1 MKLSE
6 LPQALDLTVI
16 QDHYEDRELRGAY
29 TSDLLSDVMANAED
43 VEILVTI
50 QSHKNTVAVTTL
62 VGASVI
68 LVCNN
73 RPVPDDMVEAARS
86 ELVGI
91 FRSPRSQFEI
101 SGELY
106 RLISSP

>member
-1 MKLSE
+1 MQLSD
-6 LPQALDLTVI
+6 LPGALDLSVI
-16 QDHYEDRELRGAY
+16 QDQYEDRELRGAY
-29 TSDLLSDVMANAED
+29 TSDLLSDVMANADEVD
-43 VEILVTI
+43 VLVTI

-62 VGASVI
+62 VGAAVI

-86 ELVGI
+86 ESVGI
-91 FRSPRSQFEI
+91 FRSSRSQFEI

-106 RLISSP
+106 RLITAP